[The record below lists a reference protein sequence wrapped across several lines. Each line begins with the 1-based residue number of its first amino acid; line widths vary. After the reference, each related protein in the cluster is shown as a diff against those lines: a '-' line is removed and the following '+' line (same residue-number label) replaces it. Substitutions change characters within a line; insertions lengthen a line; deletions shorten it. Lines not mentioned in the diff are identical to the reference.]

1 MNRACDMSSL
11 WFCFIA
17 LTDSVLCW
25 YKLFLL
31 TTRNSHLL
39 LSYHACLSHSC
50 TRSLTAECTC
60 VWAALIWCSSLACN
74 GRMQISPE
82 SGRIINI
89 LIMAAIYIW
98 KKKKNGC
105 HMEEEEEW
113 LPYGWRRRM
122 AAIWKKKKNGCHMEE
137 EEEKR
142 PQPEPQ
148 EGCLGLLFQVLHQ
161 ANSELSCFCFFLL
174 CCTYSNES
182 IEQPHNCLSWLEE
195 EEEEEEEKNFSHQ
208 EVSA

>member
-1 MNRACDMSSL
+1 MLIFNKQNQKYCEKLLCAYYLFYLFFIPMNRACDMSSL

-105 HMEEEEEW
+105 HMDEEEEW
-113 LPYGWRRRM
+113 LPYGRRRRKE
-122 AAIWKKKKNGCHMEE
+122 ASAWTTRGLP
-137 EEEKR
+137 R
-142 PQPEPQ
+142 P
-148 EGCLGLLFQVLHQ
+148 
-161 ANSELSCFCFFLL
+161 S
-174 CCTYSNES
+174 
-182 IEQPHNCLSWLEE
+182 
-195 EEEEEEEKNFSHQ
+195 FSSFTSSQ
-208 EVSA
+208 Q